1 MRLLLKLWV
10 KTMNNKK
17 HLLQTSLLCLT
28 LTLAATSHAAKNDD
42 DDDDDDKTEYLPY
55 NETSTNGWSPIKDDQ
70 RHQIKTYSKKE
81 DGRRYRSFKVQGIL
95 NGSLEAA
102 ARCQFDIDN
111 LTSWYMNAIESK
123 LLKRVSD
130 TEYYFYFRL
139 KMPLGVPERDIV
151 VHATVQPY
159 STKTGF
165 LGISYSA
172 APDFIPPKPGVVRFP
187 AYETST
193 KLIPLGE
200 NKVEEHME
208 GYVEPGGAYMPT
220 WLINYA
226 QRRLPYANML
236 GRQRV
241 IAKCAASDS
250 PIPFKYKE

>member
-1 MRLLLKLWV
+1 
-10 KTMNNKK
+10 
-17 HLLQTSLLCLT
+17 
-28 LTLAATSHAAKNDD
+28 
-42 DDDDDDKTEYLPY
+42 
-55 NETSTNGWSPIKDDQ
+55 
-70 RHQIKTYSKKE
+70 
-81 DGRRYRSFKVQGIL
+81 
-95 NGSLEAA
+95 
-102 ARCQFDIDN
+102 
-111 LTSWYMNAIESK
+111 MNAIESK

-208 GYVEPGGAYMPT
+208 GYVEPVERTCLLGSSTMLNVVFPTPICWVDNKTMP
-220 WLINYA
+220 
-226 QRRLPYANML
+226 
-236 GRQRV
+236 
-241 IAKCAASDS
+241 
-250 PIPFKYKE
+250 

>member
-1 MRLLLKLWV
+1 MRLLLKLSV

-17 HLLQTSLLCLT
+17 HVLQTSLLCLT
-28 LTLAATSHAAKNDD
+28 LALAATSHAAKS
-42 DDDDDDKTEYLPY
+42 DDDDDKTEYLPY
-55 NETSTNGWSPIKDDQ
+55 NEKMVKEWSLIKDDQ
-70 RHQIKTYSKKE
+70 RHQIKTYSKQE
-81 DGRRYRSFKVQGIL
+81 DSRRYRSFKVQGML
-95 NGSLEAA
+95 NGSLEAV

-111 LTSWYMNAIESK
+111 LTTWYMNAIEAK

-139 KMPLGVPERDIV
+139 KMPLGVPQRDVV
-151 VHATVQPY
+151 VHAKVQPY
-159 STKTGF
+159 SAKTGF

-172 APDFIPPKPGVVRFP
+172 EPDFIPAKPSVVRMP

-193 KLIPLGE
+193 KLIPLGAE
-200 NKVEEHME
+200 KVEENME
-208 GYVEPGGAYMPT
+208 GYVDPGGGNMPT

-241 IAKCAASDS
+241 IDKCAASDS